1 MTVSTLEPALNDADV
16 ALQEKLH
23 DALIPGF
30 EAEFD
35 PDEAQR
41 AGAFVED
48 ALSEVD
54 AIDSAIDLDGAWAHH
69 ASQGA

>member
-1 MTVSTLEPALNDADV
+1 MTASTLEPAFEDADI
-16 ALQEKLH
+16 ALHEKLH
-23 DALIPGF
+23 DALVPGF
-30 EAEFD
+30 VAEFD

-69 ASQGA
+69 ARQGA